1 MRVEEDMETKSLRF
15 NFVFELMNILYYI
28 ILYYIYK

>member
-15 NFVFELMNILYYI
+15 NFVFELMNI
-28 ILYYIYK
+28 YYIYIYI